1 MNKNIITES
10 VYMKTLKVGDIVL
23 INHPH
28 LGEIKVEVKK
38 INSVIGLFYWGGVG
52 EHSGVMGA
60 IKGKNA
66 LKKVKSVSE
75 SVDKLTQVVRHP
87 EYGNVEVVITKNLST
102 GKYRITSVGI
112 EGDAMVT
119 MSDLDSKDQKI
130 IRDLVRTTIKDLDES
145 KKYGY
150 IKVQDKE
157 FGELMIALDVDTN
170 TGEKVITGI
179 SVDDDAMIT
188 LDDLDREDRKRI
200 EKIVKE
206 NNPTF
211 G

>member
-1 MNKNIITES
+1 
-10 VYMKTLKVGDIVL
+10 
-23 INHPH
+23 
-28 LGEIKVEVKK
+28 
-38 INSVIGLFYWGGVG
+38 
-52 EHSGVMGA
+52 
-60 IKGKNA
+60 
-66 LKKVKSVSE
+66 
-75 SVDKLTQVVRHP
+75 
-87 EYGNVEVVITKNLST
+87 
-102 GKYRITSVGI
+102 
-112 EGDAMVT
+112 

-130 IRDLVRTTIKDLDES
+130 IRDLVRTTVKDLDES

-206 NNPTF
+206 NNPIVD
-211 G
+211 